1 MRKQLYTLLVH
12 NWDNGGIMGLA
23 HASGGGVVSRSA
35 IRVAS
40 LVLVCLTSLNCF
52 NKPLEPVAP
61 SWDTNLSIPLANRQY
76 ALSEIV
82 EKDTSLLHVGVGG
95 QIIYTTSAEASPTYI
110 GDLIT
115 VGLRDTS
122 LRVKFG
128 AFQILVE
135 PVDVPV
141 PFPWLP
147 QGATTPIPDT
157 TMAAA
162 DLRDTIASFQRVTFD
177 HGFLSLTLQ
186 NNLPVSMEVIT
197 PIRLIDTQ
205 GNTVARF
212 VFNPSIIPANSSRTA
227 TDDVSNRTLDN
238 IINITDISLHTP
250 GSRTPVTIPFGTLF
264 SVHLNA
270 TDLKARQAV
279 FASIPPQRLTDN
291 DTSHVTVDDSTL
303 VRELDIRTGLLTLN
317 FQSNVAIDMVFKY
330 RLNELL
336 RRVGSLYAP
345 YEDSLFLPALG
356 TGSQVVNLAGT
367 KIQSQTQ
374 QLVRS
379 LEIISSIILPNGSTQ
394 PVTVN
399 DTDKVLVN
407 VTRTAPLIADSAVG
421 VLKPTWVT
429 INTVVPVNFGDLPTH
444 FTGQLRIPAAT
455 LALWTSST
463 VDFPMDVTIRIGARK
478 SAAGDSAFLSM
489 PFSQK
494 RVQRGPDLILF
505 DQGDV
510 GTFLSQFSGR
520 LPNELRIEGRTLV
533 NPPDVYD
540 PSLAGVGSIGRNS
553 SLSGRADLELPLM
566 MGIVSGTFTDTIA
579 LGDTTADGHKDYVVD
594 KSKLNDV
601 NSGTIVFEVMNAMPV
616 QVGFRLHLLDISRQS
631 LLLVPQSGQEM
642 NVTAA
647 AVDSGGNVTLPANS
661 TASFALTQSEVRQFN
676 PAEYLTYAFSLVTTP
691 GASAVRF
698 KTTDYVH
705 VRMWSTLNYRVNR

>member
-1 MRKQLYTLLVH
+1 
-12 NWDNGGIMGLA
+12 MGLA

-35 IRVAS
+35 VWVSS
-40 LVLVCLTSLNCF
+40 LVIVCLTSLNCF
-52 NKPLEPVAP
+52 NRPLEPVAP

-76 ALSEIV
+76 TLSEIV

-95 QIIYTTSAEASPTYI
+95 QILYTTSAQASPTYV

-128 AFQILVE
+128 AFQVSVE
-135 PVDVPV
+135 PVDIPI

-147 QGATTPIPDT
+147 QGVTVPIPDT
-157 TMAAA
+157 TMSVA
-162 DLRDTIASFQRVTFD
+162 DLRDTIASFQRVTFE
-177 HGFLSLTLQ
+177 HGTLSLTLQ
-186 NNLPVSMEVIT
+186 NNLPVAMQVMS
-197 PIRLIDTQ
+197 PLRLTDTQ
-205 GNTVARF
+205 GGTVVTF
-212 VFNPSIIPANSSRTA
+212 VFNPSTIPPNSSRTA
-227 TDDVSNRTLDN
+227 TDDMSNKTLDN
-238 IINITDISLHTP
+238 IVTITNISLHTP
-250 GSRTPVTIPFGTLF
+250 GSQTPVTIPFGTLF
-264 SVHLNA
+264 SAHLSA
-270 TDLKARQAV
+270 TNLKATQAV
-279 FASIPPQRLTDN
+279 VASIPPQRLTDN

-303 VRELDIRTGLLTLN
+303 VRELDIRSGSLTLN
-317 FQSNVAIDMVFKY
+317 FHNNVAIDMRFKY

-336 RRVGSLYAP
+336 RSVGGTYIP
-345 YEDSLFLPALG
+345 YEDSLDLPSHG
-356 TGSQVVNLAGT
+356 NGSQIVNLAGA

-379 LEIISSIILPNGSTQ
+379 LEIVSSVILPNGSAGA
-394 PVTVN
+394 VTVN
-399 DTDKVLVN
+399 DTDKVLIDV
-407 VTRTAPLIADSAVG
+407 VRTSTIVADSAVG
-421 VLKPTWVT
+421 VLKPTWITV
-429 INTVVPVNFGDLPTH
+429 NTVVPVNFGDLPTH

-463 VDFPMDVTIRIGARK
+463 VDFPMDVSIRIGARR

-494 RVQRGPDLILF
+494 RVQRGSDLILF

-510 GTFLSQFSGR
+510 GAFLSQFSGR
-520 LPNELRIEGRTLV
+520 LPNELRIEGRTLI

-540 PSLAGVGSIGRNS
+540 PTLAGVGSIGRNS

-579 LGDTTADGHKDYVVD
+579 LGDTTADGHKDYVFD

-601 NSGTIVFEVMNAMPV
+601 NSGAIVFEITNAMPV
-616 QVGFRLHLLDISRQS
+616 QVGFRLHLLDISKQS

-642 NVTAA
+642 SVTAA

-661 TASFALTQSEVRQFN
+661 TASFALNQSEVGQFN
-676 PAEYLTYAFSLVTTP
+676 PAEYLSYAFSLVTTP

-705 VRMWSTLNYRVNR
+705 MRMWSSLNYRVNR